1 MKYGSPPSSGLA
13 FNFALSSSLMGPQ
26 VEGSSL
32 IKRGK
37 RPSIVSHNVV
47 ANLTTKLGIE
57 NRRED
62 EETVPFELR
71 DLIR

>member
-1 MKYGSPPSSGLA
+1 
-13 FNFALSSSLMGPQ
+13 MGPQ